1 VTDPVPKDLTEDE
14 IALLRVWRA
23 CSPEVRARLE
33 EAVLEI
39 AFPQEAPKKRGPRP
53 KAAATARRIA
63 QKWMAF
69 RAARK
74 GRSIRAHGVKFLK
87 TLPEGLRPKNTKRE
101 GAPST
106 SNLSRLIKMGSD
118 SNRARI
124 TPLRRLVAALRTIE
138 RSSLAARGSR
148 KSQRAGHP
156 HVPEDSAEL
165 ERLASEHEQM
175 PDSAAHKFYLD
186 QASRALLGDD
196 AVDAQSFIRMP
207 PQK

>member
-87 TLPEGLRPKNTKRE
+87 TLPEGLRPKDTKRE
-101 GAPST
+101 GDPST
-106 SNLSRLIKMGSD
+106 SNLSRRIKQGRD
-118 SNRARI
+118 LNRARLGN
-124 TPLRRLVAALRTIE
+124 PSQP
-138 RSSLAARGSR
+138 RSSEQNRVFRGRLSR
-148 KSQRAGHP
+148 QFA
-156 HVPEDSAEL
+156 
-165 ERLASEHEQM
+165 
-175 PDSAAHKFYLD
+175 
-186 QASRALLGDD
+186 
-196 AVDAQSFIRMP
+196 
-207 PQK
+207 

>member
-87 TLPEGLRPKNTKRE
+87 TLPEGLRPKDTKRE
-101 GAPST
+101 GDPST
-106 SNLSRLIKMGSD
+106 SNLSRRIKQGRD
-118 SNRARI
+118 LNRARLGK
-124 TPLRRLVAALRTIE
+124 LRRLVAALDR
-138 RSSLAARGSR
+138 RSLAARGSR
-148 KSQRAGHP
+148 GKQRAGRP
-156 HVPEDSAEL
+156 DLPEEIKEL
-165 ERLASEHEQM
+165 DRLVGEHEQ
-175 PDSAAHKFYLD
+175 ALNTVEHKFYRD

-196 AVDAQSFIRMP
+196 AVDAQSFVRML